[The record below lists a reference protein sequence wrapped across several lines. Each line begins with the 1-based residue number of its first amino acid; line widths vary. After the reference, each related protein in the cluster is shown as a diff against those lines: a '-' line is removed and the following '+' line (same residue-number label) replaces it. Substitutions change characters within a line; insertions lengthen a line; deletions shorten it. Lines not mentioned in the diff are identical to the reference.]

1 VKTTTSSTANAIM
14 AIEEKEEEEEA
25 ISFRWCTVVACAE
38 KMVVEICGYI
48 GEKLWIFHIFARH
61 GPNQWVIE

>member
-1 VKTTTSSTANAIM
+1 M

-25 ISFRWCTVVACAE
+25 ISFRYWCTVVACAE

>member
-1 VKTTTSSTANAIM
+1 MKTTTSSTANAIM
-14 AIEEKEEEEEA
+14 AVEEKEEEEA

-48 GEKLWIFHIFARH
+48 GEKLWIFCMAWIKSV
-61 GPNQWVIE
+61 GYT